1 MVGILEKASSALNLF
16 KRRRSDTKVRRSNED
31 KSKAPHSTWRIVPD
45 ARTLESKLASEI
57 GHDIQ
62 PGLVELRTVLEDPQ
76 GQTSLGQF
84 AKQRQTHEAFFAW
97 TEIQEFRAIPTA
109 DYRRGMAMHIY
120 QKYVK
125 DGAVQQVGGLSP
137 HDRNAIYAVLQ
148 SAKSSRSSAA
158 RESSGNDTTTAAA
171 AAAAAA
177 ALDEDSISAH
187 LFDKV
192 QSTVLSD
199 MYFNTFVPF
208 KATPQYEQLRT
219 SMRNAYNKVC
229 LEDFDYIARLGEGGF
244 GRVLH
249 VVKRS
254 TGAHLAMKVQLKSGL
269 IDTFSDDLSRIDHER

>member
-1 MVGILEKASSALNLF
+1 MVGILQKASSALNIF
-16 KRRRSDTKVRRSNED
+16 KRRRSDTNIRSSED
-31 KSKAPHSTWRIVPD
+31 KSRAPPSTWRIVPD
-45 ARTLESKLASEI
+45 SRTLESKLASEI
-57 GHDIQ
+57 GPDIQ
-62 PGLVELRTVLEDPQ
+62 PGLVELRTVLDDPQ
-76 GQTSLGQF
+76 GQTCLGQF
-84 AKQRQTHEAFFAW
+84 AKQRQTHGAFFAW

-125 DGAVQQVGGLSP
+125 DGAVQQVGGLAP
-137 HDRNAIYAVLQ
+137 NDRNAIFAVLQ
-148 SAKSSRSSAA
+148 SAQSSRNAG
-158 RESSGNDTTTAAA
+158 ESSKGGAAA
-171 AAAAAA
+171 AAA
-177 ALDEDSISAH
+177 DEDDAISAH

-192 QSTVLSD
+192 QSTVLKD

-208 KATPQYEQLRT
+208 KASPKHEELRD

-229 LEDFDYIARLGEGGF
+229 LEDFEYIARLGEGGF

-254 TGAHLAMKVQLKSGL
+254 TGAHLAMKVQLKTGL

>member
-125 DGAVQQVGGLSP
+125 DGAVQQ
-137 HDRNAIYAVLQ
+137 
-148 SAKSSRSSAA
+148 SAKGSRSSAA

>member
-1 MVGILEKASSALNLF
+1 MVGILDKASSALTIF
-16 KRRRSDTKVRRSNED
+16 KKRRSSDTNVRRSNED
-31 KSKAPHSTWRIVPD
+31 KSKAPPSTWRIVPD

-57 GHDIQ
+57 GPDIQ
-62 PGLVELRTVLEDPQ
+62 PGLVELRAVLEEPV
-76 GQTSLGQF
+76 GQKYIGVF
-84 AKQRQTHEAFFAW
+84 AKAIHTAGAFFAW

-137 HDRNAIYAVLQ
+137 NDRNAIYAVLQ
-148 SAKSSRSSAA
+148 SAKGIRSAGD
-158 RESSGNDTTTAAA
+158 SSGKDS
-171 AAAAAA
+171 AAA
-177 ALDEDSISAH
+177 ALDDDPISAH

-192 QSTVLSD
+192 QSTVLKD

-208 KATPQYEQLRT
+208 KATPQYEELRNN
-219 SMRNAYNKVC
+219 MRNAYNKVC
-229 LEDFDYIARLGEGGF
+229 LDDFDYIARLGEGGF